1 MDSMEEN
8 MSLLSDAQRV
18 VVKVGTST
26 LTHATGLLN
35 VRRVEQLVRVLSD
48 LKNAG
53 KEIIL
58 VTSGAI
64 GVGAGKL
71 GMRKRPSDMPT
82 KQACAA
88 LGQSELMYVYDKCF
102 SEYNH
107 NVAQVLLTRD
117 IIEDARRKENVTNTL
132 SRLLSL
138 SVIPVINEND
148 TVSTEEI
155 EFGDNDTLSA
165 IVSSI
170 VQADLL
176 IILTDIDGLYDSDP
190 HKNPAAKRIPHVQL
204 LDSAIL
210 AAAGSK
216 GSEFGTG
223 GMAAKLHAAQICM
236 DQNIPMIIMNGSRPA
251 GIYDLLDG
259 ENIGTLFYAD
269 SVQKER
275 M

>member
-1 MDSMEEN
+1 

-35 VRRVEQLVRVLSD
+35 IRLVEQLVRVLSD

-190 HKNPAAKRIPHVQL
+190 HENPAAKRIPHVRL

-251 GIYDLLDG
+251 MIYDLLDG

>member
-1 MDSMEEN
+1 
-8 MSLLSDAQRV
+8 
-18 VVKVGTST
+18 
-26 LTHATGLLN
+26 
-35 VRRVEQLVRVLSD
+35 
-48 LKNAG
+48 
-53 KEIIL
+53 
-58 VTSGAI
+58 
-64 GVGAGKL
+64 
-71 GMRKRPSDMPT
+71 
-82 KQACAA
+82 
-88 LGQSELMYVYDKCF
+88 MYVYDKCF

-190 HKNPAAKRIPHVQL
+190 HENPAAKRIPHVRL

-251 GIYDLLDG
+251 MIYDLLDG